1 MIVSRET
8 LYDFSIAMNFLV
20 IAIDGPSGVGKSTL
34 SRLLAE
40 RLGGLYVDTGAMF
53 RCLAWRWQQ
62 LNFTEEEE
70 ELINLGAKTQIKM
83 SSSQIWCN
91 ETDVSEVIRSE
102 KVSELSSSISRFP
115 VIRDIMKQ
123 KQRQL
128 VEDVRISGTHSGAVL
143 EGRDIGTVV
152 FPNAELKF
160 FVDASPEIRAQRRV
174 DQLRQKGEEANYKK
188 VFQGLKERDTKD
200 RSRTVAPLLP
210 AKDAIMIDTDEMGIQ
225 EVLETMYRY
234 AEPYN

>member
-1 MIVSRET
+1 VK
-8 LYDFSIAMNFLV
+8 FLI

-34 SRLLAE
+34 SSLLADK
-40 RLGGLYVDTGAMF
+40 LGGLYVDTGAMF

-62 LNFTEEEE
+62 LDCPEDDD
-70 ELINLGAKTQIKM
+70 ELRNLGLQTRIKM
-83 SSSQIWCN
+83 ASNQIWCN
-91 ETDVSEVIRSE
+91 STEVTELIRSE
-102 KVSELSSSISRFP
+102 QVSALSSQISKFP

-174 DQLRQKGEEANYKK
+174 DQLRQKGEEANYEK
-188 VFQGLKERDTKD
+188 VFQGLKERDAKD

-210 AKDAIMIDTDEMGIQ
+210 AKDAIMIDTGGMGIQ
-225 EVLETMYRY
+225 EVLKTIYRY
-234 AEPYN
+234 VEPYN